1 MDVVLRC
8 AVIFVFLFVMMR
20 AIGRRELSQL
30 QPFDVVLLV
39 VLGDL
44 ITQGA
49 LQSDLSV
56 TGSFLAVGTFAILSV
71 AVSYLSFRFARLR
84 PILDGEPIVV
94 VQDGKVIEQ
103 NLRRERLTIDDI
115 EEEARH
121 QGIARLA
128 DVKWAVLETTGRISF
143 IAAPH

>member
-1 MDVVLRC
+1 MDLVLRC
-8 AVIFVFLFVMMR
+8 IVIFVFLFVVMR

-30 QPFDVVLLV
+30 QPFDLILLV

-56 TGSFLAVGTFAILSV
+56 TGSFIAVGTFALLSV

-94 VQDGKVIEQ
+94 LQDGELIER
-103 NLRRERLTIDDI
+103 NMRRERLTREDV
-115 EEEARH
+115 EEAARAD
-121 QGIARLA
+121 GIERLA
-128 DVKWAVLETTGRISF
+128 DVRWGVLETTGRISF
-143 IAAPH
+143 IQ